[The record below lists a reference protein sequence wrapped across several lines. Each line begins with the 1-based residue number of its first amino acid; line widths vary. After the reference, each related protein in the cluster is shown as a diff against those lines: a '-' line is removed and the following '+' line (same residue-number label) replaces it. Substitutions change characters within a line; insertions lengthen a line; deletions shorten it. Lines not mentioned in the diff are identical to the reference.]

1 MSDPADEPLNHDT
14 ETLLGAA
21 VDALGGSRR
30 EGQVRMANAVSKAL
44 ESERHL
50 AVQAGT
56 GTGKSLAYLVPAIRH
71 AMNSGSTV
79 VVSTATLALQRQLV
93 ERDLP
98 RLTEALADVMERT
111 PTFAIMKGRN
121 NYVCLNKIA
130 ATPDDPEALI
140 DESDISYRGKAVRRI
155 HDWAQETETGDRDD
169 LDFGVPDLVWR
180 AVSVTSNECLG
191 AGRCPHGADCFAE
204 EARRAAAD
212 VDIIVTN
219 HAMLAIDAISE
230 ANILPEH
237 DVAIIDEAHELDGR
251 ITSVSTAE
259 ITSRAI
265 KMAANRAK
273 SLGNA
278 GNLAELA
285 DEFDDLLR
293 VQEPGRW
300 TDLDETSQAHLR
312 ALADEFLRVKSLIS
326 RAPEGEANDD
336 PEKNAERQNLSN
348 HLTDLAEA
356 IGRILE
362 VFATDDPAAQ
372 DDVVW
377 LEGTDTLA
385 VAPLSIA
392 HMLRENLFGE
402 QTVVLTSATLALGGR
417 FDAMAAQWGLPS
429 GTYDTIDAGTPF
441 DPAKSGI
448 LYTAKHL
455 PSPGRDGLSAETL
468 EEIYELIMAAGGRTL
483 GLFSSRRAAEEA
495 AEALAPRLPFDL
507 YVQSEDAIGTLVD
520 KFSTKENSCLFGT
533 LTLWQGVDVPGP
545 SCSLVL
551 IDRIPFPR
559 PDNPLLQARSQA
571 ADAAGRSGFMEVSA
585 NHAALLM
592 AQGSGRLLRHV
603 TDRGVVAVLDNRL
616 EYKRYGSFLKASMP
630 RFWQTTNPETVR
642 GALKRLVA
650 AAHTR

>member
-14 ETLLGAA
+14 ETLLSAA

-44 ESERHL
+44 EKERHL

-169 LDFGVPDLVWR
+169 LEPGVPDLVWR

-230 ANILPEH
+230 ASILPEH

-356 IGRILE
+356 IRRILK

-429 GTYDTIDAGTPF
+429 GTYDTLDAGTPF
-441 DPAKSGI
+441 DPAKAGI

-455 PSPGRDGLSAETL
+455 PAPGRDGLSSETL

-507 YVQSEDAIGTLVD
+507 YVQGEDAIGTLVD

-616 EYKRYGSFLKASMP
+616 EYKRYGAFLKASMP